1 MSIWGYLLDHGQLLR
16 GYTPEEK
23 QLSLLEATN
32 CQKLLNYSGS
42 SFAILHSYWNNVKL
56 CSVMR

>member
-32 CQKLLNYSGS
+32 CQKAPQL
-42 SFAILHSYWNNVKL
+42 
-56 CSVMR
+56 